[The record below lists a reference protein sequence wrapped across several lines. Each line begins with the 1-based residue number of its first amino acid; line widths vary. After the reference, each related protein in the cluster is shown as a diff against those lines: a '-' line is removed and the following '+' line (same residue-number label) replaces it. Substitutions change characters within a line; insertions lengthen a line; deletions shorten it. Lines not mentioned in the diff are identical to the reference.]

1 MDVALQILPPID
13 PVAVYAIGL
22 NYKKHAA
29 VVSDMSIDLQEA
41 KLPIPAFPAVFM
53 KATSSITGPFD
64 DIVVPKCASQKPEVD
79 YEG

>member
-29 VVSDMSIDLQEA
+29 VASDTSIDL
-41 KLPIPAFPAVFM
+41 
-53 KATSSITGPFD
+53 
-64 DIVVPKCASQKPEVD
+64 
-79 YEG
+79 